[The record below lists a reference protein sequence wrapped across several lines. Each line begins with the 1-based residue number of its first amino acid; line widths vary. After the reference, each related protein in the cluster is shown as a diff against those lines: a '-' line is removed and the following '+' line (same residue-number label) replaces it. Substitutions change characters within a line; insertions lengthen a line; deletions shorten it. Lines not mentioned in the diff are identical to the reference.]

1 MTAKNDLLNMV
12 EKDSTIYTIE
22 VNDYLVV
29 LIMKDGRIINISK
42 DVSEVLDLRTNE
54 SQNAVKSVLGMS
66 EGYELVETLANE
78 LFNDPDALRHQ
89 GL

>member
-1 MTAKNDLLNMV
+1 MIKNDLLYIV
-12 EKDSTIYTIE
+12 EKDSTIYTIKI
-22 VNDYLVV
+22 NGYLVV

-42 DVSEVLDLRTNE
+42 FVSELLDLRTNE
-54 SQNAVKSVLGMS
+54 SQNAIKSILGLS
-66 EGYELVETLANE
+66 EGYQLVEALANE